1 MEEYHHPWDD
11 TKGDAIAL
19 LLFLILII
27 IVPVLC
33 FINCT
38 DSVVNPQRYK
48 ECVVIDKDETTTLN
62 LRLKLTKHLSDSL
75 HKDYMW
81 ITVPKYELDRYA
93 IGDTIK

>member
-38 DSVVNPQRYK
+38 DSVVNPQRY
-48 ECVVIDKDETTTLN
+48 EGCVVIDKTDFN
-62 LRLKLTKHLSDSL
+62 LKLKLTKHFSDSL
-75 HKDYMW
+75 H
-81 ITVPKYELDRYA
+81 
-93 IGDTIK
+93 